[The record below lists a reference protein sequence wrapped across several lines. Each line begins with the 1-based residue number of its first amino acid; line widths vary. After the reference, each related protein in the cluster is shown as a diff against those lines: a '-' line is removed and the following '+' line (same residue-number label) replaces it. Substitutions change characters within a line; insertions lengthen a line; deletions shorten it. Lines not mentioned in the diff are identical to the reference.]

1 MIEFTASPITLDA
14 AAGDSEAPRTITGIA
29 LPWSPVS
36 ATVSSGEKVSFLRG
50 AFDLEAK
57 NPKLLENHDPT
68 QLRGVVTEL
77 ADSDEGL
84 LFTAKFAKT
93 RAADDAIELIKAGAY
108 DSVSIGAIPLKFTM
122 TNDGTMLVSSA
133 IASEISLVSSPA
145 FKDAVIT
152 EIAASEPDPEVVEE
166 AIENPTQDTSEEE
179 PMSQETQVEA
189 SAPDAIPTTPLFAQ
203 ARKDVK
209 LPTPVEYLSAA
220 IKGGAHWAE
229 MRNILKFA
237 APDVTT
243 TEIPGVV
250 PTPVVGSIYNNFQG
264 KRPAIDALG
273 ARSMSAI
280 PGSSFVRPV
289 VTTNVSQGLQSPQN
303 STLTAG
309 TFGISELTF
318 NKGSFGGYV
327 ELSEQAMD
335 WSAPEVLGAL
345 LDDMSRIY
353 ANGTDALACDAITDG
368 VTQTLAFGTLTD
380 PADWAAWI
388 GDAAADILVNS
399 NGNHP
404 SHLMIGTSIWAS
416 LMKLVDSTGRPLFP
430 NVSPMNAYG
439 SLDVTSDMGMAF
451 GCRVVVDRNFADDT
465 LILCDPSGAEYYE
478 QVKGSLQL
486 DSPSTM
492 SKVISFR
499 GYAAAKVIDA
509 TKFVQATYA

>member
-93 RAADDAIELIKAGAY
+93 RAADDAIELVKAGAY

-179 PMSQETQVEA
+179 TMSQETQVEA
-189 SAPDAIPTTPLFAQ
+189 SAPDAIPTSPLFAQ
-203 ARKDVK
+203 AKKEFK
-209 LPTPVEYLSAA
+209 LPSAGEWISA
-220 IKGGAHWAE
+220 QMQGGAIAAE
-229 MRNILKFA
+229 FNARIRAA

-243 TEIPGVV
+243 ADLDGILPL
-250 PTPVVGSIYNNFQG
+250 PIIAPIYSGIQG
-264 KRPAIDALG
+264 L
-273 ARSMSAI
+273 
-280 PGSSFVRPV
+280 RPV
-289 VTTNVSQGLQSPQN
+289 VDAIGARALAPGWQGLHRSKDHDPYLN
-303 STLTAG
+303 RWA
-309 TFGISELTF
+309 
-318 NKGSFGGYV
+318 
-327 ELSEQAMD
+327 
-335 WSAPEVLGAL
+335 
-345 LDDMSRIY
+345 
-353 ANGTDALACDAITDG
+353 TDTERH
-368 VTQTLAFGTLTD
+368 
-380 PADWAAWI
+380 
-388 GDAAADILVNS
+388 
-399 NGNHP
+399 NHR
-404 SHLMIGTSIWAS
+404 W
-416 LMKLVDSTGRPLFP
+416 
-430 NVSPMNAYG
+430 
-439 SLDVTSDMGMAF
+439 
-451 GCRVVVDRNFADDT
+451 
-465 LILCDPSGAEYYE
+465 
-478 QVKGSLQL
+478 
-486 DSPSTM
+486 
-492 SKVISFR
+492 
-499 GYAAAKVIDA
+499 
-509 TKFVQATYA
+509 